1 LGIAWG
7 LAGRALSVA
16 RRRTKAVG
24 PALAAL
30 RRRSTLSARSAR
42 TALAGSATR
51 EAQAAEPA
59 GGANAA
65 ACLHD
70 FVNALGDGFPLG
82 VILYVELLA
91 HPLGHALAHLLGI
104 EVARLRAI
112 LRLSV
117 ARADNQPGGRSQRA
131 GYD

>member
-1 LGIAWG
+1 
-7 LAGRALSVA
+7 
-16 RRRTKAVG
+16 
-24 PALAAL
+24 LAAL
-30 RRRSTLSARSAR
+30 LRRSTLSVRSVR
-42 TALAGSATR
+42 TALAGSATG
-51 EAQAAEPA
+51 EAEAAGPA
-59 GGANAA
+59 GAANAA

-91 HPLGHALAHLLGI
+91 HSLGHALAHLLGI

-131 GYD
+131 G